1 MAFDSEKW
9 ALSFYGVIDERFAV
23 ETDLFNLHI
32 YRKQGIMKLQAER
45 SVGKLDIFIPN
56 DWDMEEYGNQKKM
69 RKLMLTEIEWQ
80 ALNIYQQRTNQI
92 ASRIGLSDV
101 KVSVVNRGKASL

>member
-9 ALSFYGVIDERFAV
+9 VSTFYGVIDERFAV

-56 DWDMEEYGNQKKM
+56 D
-69 RKLMLTEIEWQ
+69 
-80 ALNIYQQRTNQI
+80 
-92 ASRIGLSDV
+92 
-101 KVSVVNRGKASL
+101 